1 MNLKQNLLTLL
12 GLLFCLTSWAQA
24 GNVKFSGKITDSQ
37 TQKPL
42 GAVLVYFENTSY
54 GMSSTPEGT
63 FSIEAPAGN
72 YTLIAAYLTHQ
83 TFKKEIS
90 LTGNQ
95 EFNIEM
101 VFNDGQM
108 NLVVVSAGRYEQ
120 NIGEITVSMEVI
132 QPKLIQDKN
141 AVNIDEILQQTPGVA
156 IVDDEPQI
164 RSGSGYSFGAGSRV
178 QVLVDNIPILSGDAG
193 KPSWGFLP
201 TENVSQVEIIKGAS
215 SVLYGSSALS
225 GVINFRTAY
234 PTSTPKTKV
243 SVYHG
248 IYSRPQSDSSVY
260 WNRQGMKS
268 GLNFL
273 HSQKFGK
280 LDFVFA
286 SSMQY
291 DDGHL
296 GPIRDT
302 SDGSFPNG
310 GYNPMNVN
318 RYNAGNRARLN
329 LNLRYRLADRLY
341 IGLAGIYSTSNS
353 LSTLIWGNSSTDLYG
368 AYDGSA
374 TRTIQ
379 QLYTVDPS
387 VQYTSKKGA
396 VHSLKT
402 RWQSL
407 DNNNDN
413 NQGNFSDVYYT
424 EYQVQKN
431 WNLQR
436 VKNLTTTAGIVNT
449 ITKSN
454 GQLYVGGDPE
464 GNNQARNTAA
474 YFQIDKKIGDRL
486 NLSGGVRYEQFLLN
500 NKINGSSTMNINFF
514 GKTIETNRWWN
525 ATDGRPVFRAGAN
538 YKLGKATYVR
548 ASYGQGYRF
557 PSIAEKFIVTGLGA
571 IQVFA
576 NPDLKPETSYNAE
589 IGIKQ
594 GFKIGEFKGF
604 IDIAAFQQEFR
615 NFIEFTF
622 GQWRAIPVQD
632 FSAEEFAKAI
642 GFKSL
647 NTGGAKVQGA
657 ELSIM
662 GTGNIRKTRFD
673 VLAGYTYTKPV
684 STTPDFIYSQTEK
697 PPGTV
702 LSPQFSQASYLTTSE
717 NTDNNILKY
726 RMQHLIRIDIGV
738 TREAFNAG
746 LSFRANSHMQNIDNA
761 FSQLE
766 NDLPT
771 IFNPGIIPW
780 RESHTKG
787 DFVFDARLGYTFSEK
802 HKVALIMNNV
812 LNREYSIRPLAIEEP
827 RLTLVQYT
835 LSL

>member
-12 GLLFCLTSWAQA
+12 GLLLCLSSWAQP
-24 GNVKFSGKITDSQ
+24 GPSTLSGKIVDSK
-37 TQKPL
+37 TKNPI
-42 GAVLVYFENTSY
+42 GGVLVYLENTSH
-54 GMSSTPEGT
+54 GATSNPEGI
-63 FSIEAPAGN
+63 FRFEAPYGN
-72 YTLIAAYLTHQ
+72 FTLIAAFLTYN
-83 TFKKEIS
+83 TFRKEINFKND
-90 LTGNQ
+90 L
-95 EFNIEM
+95 EVNIEM
-101 VFNDGQM
+101 VSNDAQM

-120 NIGEITVSMEVI
+120 NIGEVTVSMEVI
-132 QPKLIQDKN
+132 QPKLIEDKN

-234 PTSTPKTKV
+234 PTSKPKTKI

-248 IYSRPQSDSSVY
+248 FYSKPQSDSAVY

-268 GLNFL
+268 GINFL
-273 HSQKFGK
+273 HSEKFGK

-286 SSMQY
+286 SSIQY

-296 GPIRDT
+296 GPIKDT
-302 SDGSFPNG
+302 ADGSFSNG
-310 GYNPMNVN
+310 NYNPLNVD

-329 LNLRYRLADRLY
+329 LNLRYRLTDRLFV
-341 IGLAGIYSTSNS
+341 GLSGIYSTSNS
-353 LSTLIWGNSSTDLYG
+353 LATLIWGNSTTGLYS
-368 AYDGSA
+368 AYAGSA
-374 TRTIQ
+374 TRTVQ
-379 QLYTVDPS
+379 QLYTIDPS

-413 NQGNFSDVYYT
+413 NQGNFSDVFYS

-431 WNLQR
+431 WELNKI
-436 VKNLTTTAGIVNT
+436 KNLTTTAGVVNT
-449 ITKSN
+449 ETDAR
-454 GQLYVGGDPE
+454 GELFVGGNTN
-464 GNNQARNTAA
+464 GRNAARNTAA
-474 YFQIDKKIGDRL
+474 YFQIDKKVGERL
-486 NLSGGVRYEQFLLN
+486 NLSGGVRYEQFILN
-500 NKINGSSTMNINFF
+500 TEKNG
-514 GKTIETNRWWN
+514 K
-525 ATDGRPVFRAGAN
+525 PVFRAGAN
-538 YKLGKATYVR
+538 YKLGVATYVR

-604 IDIAAFQQEFR
+604 IDLAVFQQEFR

-622 GQWRAIPVQD
+622 GQWTPVPVSDLTALTQ
-632 FSAEEFAKAI
+632 AI

-657 ELSIM
+657 EVSVL
-662 GTGNIRKTRFD
+662 GTGTIRKIRFD

-684 STTPDFIYSQTEK
+684 STTPDYVYAQTIQT
-697 PPGTV
+697 PGTIV
-702 LSPQFSQASYLTTSE
+702 IGEFAQASYQTTGE
-717 NTDNNILKY
+717 NISNNILKY
-726 RMQHLIRIDIGV
+726 RMQHLIRIDVGATKGKINSGI
-738 TREAFNAG
+738 
-746 LSFRANSHMQNIDNA
+746 SFRANSHMQNIDKA

-766 NDLPT
+766 SYFPT
-771 IFNPGIIPW
+771 EFNPGINSW
-780 RESHTKG
+780 RANNTKG
-787 DFVFDARLGYTFSEK
+787 DYVFDARIGYTFSDK
-802 HKVALIMNNV
+802 HRIAFIVNNI
-812 LNREYSIRPLAIEEP
+812 LNREYAIRPLAIEDP
-827 RLTLVQYT
+827 RLTTIQYT

>member
-12 GLLFCLTSWAQA
+12 GFLLCLSSWAQI
-24 GNVKFSGKITDSQ
+24 GTVKLTGKVIDSQ

-83 TFKKEIS
+83 TFKKEINLS
-90 LTGNQ
+90 ANQ
-95 EFNIEM
+95 EFNIELM
-101 VFNDGQM
+101 SNDNQM

-120 NIGEITVSMEVI
+120 NIGEVTVSMEVI

-141 AVNIDEILQQTPGVA
+141 AVNIAEILQQTPGVA

-234 PTSTPKTKV
+234 PTLKPKTKV

-248 IYSRPQSDSSVY
+248 FYSKPQSDSAIY

-268 GLNFL
+268 GINFL
-273 HSQKFGK
+273 HSEKFGK
-280 LDFVFA
+280 LDFVLA
-286 SSMQY
+286 SSVQY

-296 GPIRDT
+296 GPIKDT
-302 SDGSFPNG
+302 ADGSFSNG
-310 GYNPMNVN
+310 GYNPTNVD
-318 RYNAGNRARLN
+318 RYNAANRARLN

-341 IGLAGIYSTSNS
+341 IGLAGIYSTGNS
-353 LSTLIWGNSSTDLYG
+353 LATLIWDNSSTGLYG
-368 AYDGSA
+368 AYAGSA

-387 VQYTSKKGA
+387 IQYTSKKGT
-396 VHSLKT
+396 VHSLKS

-413 NQGNFSDVYYT
+413 NQGNFSDVFYT

-431 WNLQR
+431 WELNKI
-436 VKNLTTTAGIVNT
+436 KNLTTTAGVVNT
-449 ITKSN
+449 NTDAR
-454 GQLYVGGDPE
+454 GQLFVGGNPD
-464 GNNQARNTAA
+464 GHNQARNTAA
-474 YFQIDKKIGDRL
+474 YFQVDKKIGERL
-486 NLSGGVRYEQFLLN
+486 NLSSGVRYEQFVLN
-500 NKINGSSTMNINFF
+500 SEKNG
-514 GKTIETNRWWN
+514 K
-525 ATDGRPVFRAGAN
+525 PVFRAGAN
-538 YKLGKATYVR
+538 YKLGQATYLR

-604 IDIAAFQQEFR
+604 IDVAVFQQEFR

-622 GQWRAIPVQD
+622 GQWSPVPLSDLGQI
-632 FSAEEFAKAI
+632 SKVI

-673 VLAGYTYTKPV
+673 VLAGYTYTKPM
-684 STTPDFIYSQTEK
+684 STTPDYVYAQTAQT
-697 PPGTV
+697 PGTLV
-702 LSPQFSQASYLTTSE
+702 IPQFSQASYLTTSE
-717 NTDNNILKY
+717 NTNNNILKY
-726 RMQHLIRIDIGV
+726 RMQHLIRIDVGA
-738 TREAFNAG
+738 TRGAFNSG
-746 LSFRANSHMQNIDNA
+746 ISFRANSHMQNIDKA

-766 NDLPT
+766 QELPT
-771 IFNPGIIPW
+771 EFNPGINSW
-780 RESHTKG
+780 RANHTKG
-787 DFVFDARLGYTFSEK
+787 DYVFDARVGYTFSEK
-802 HKVALIMNNV
+802 HKIALIMNNV
-812 LNREYSIRPLAIEEP
+812 LNREYAIRPLAIEEP
-827 RLTLVQYT
+827 RVTMVQYT

>member
-12 GLLFCLTSWAQA
+12 GLLLCLTSWAQA
-24 GNVKFSGKITDSQ
+24 GTVKFSGKVIDAQS
-37 TQKPL
+37 QKPL

-63 FSIEAPAGN
+63 FSIEAPVGT
-72 YTLIAAYLTHQ
+72 YTLVAAYLTHQ
-83 TFKKEIS
+83 TFRKEITLS
-90 LTGNQ
+90 TNQ
-95 EFNIEM
+95 ELNIELM
-101 VFNDGQM
+101 SNDNQM

-120 NIGEITVSMEVI
+120 NIGEVTVSMEVI

-234 PTSTPKTKV
+234 PTSKPKTKV
-243 SVYHG
+243 IVFHG
-248 IYSRPQSDSSVY
+248 IYSNPQSDSAVY
-260 WNRQGMKS
+260 WNRNGMKS
-268 GLNFL
+268 GINFL
-273 HSQKFGK
+273 HAEKFGK

-286 SSMQY
+286 SSLQY

-302 SDGSFPNG
+302 SDGSFSNG
-310 GYNPMNVN
+310 NYNPMNVD

-329 LNLRYRLADRLY
+329 LNLRYRLTDRLY
-341 IGLAGIYSTSNS
+341 FGLGGIYSTSNS
-353 LSTLIWGNSSTDLYG
+353 LSTLIWENSTTGLYG
-368 AYDGSA
+368 AYEGSA
-374 TRTIQ
+374 TRTVQ
-379 QLYTVDPS
+379 QLYTIDPS
-387 VQYTSKKGA
+387 VQYNGKKGA
-396 VHSLKT
+396 VHTLKS

-413 NQGNFSDVYYT
+413 NQGNFSDVFYT

-431 WNLQR
+431 WELNKI
-436 VKNLTTTAGIVNT
+436 KNLTTTAGVVNT
-449 ITKSN
+449 NTDAR
-454 GQLYVGGDPE
+454 GELFLGGNPD
-464 GNNQARNTAA
+464 GNNKARNTAA
-474 YFQIDKKIGDRL
+474 YVQIDKKIGERL
-486 NLSGGVRYEQFLLN
+486 NLSSGVRYEQFVLN
-500 NKINGSSTMNINFF
+500 TEKNG
-514 GKTIETNRWWN
+514 K
-525 ATDGRPVFRAGAN
+525 PVFRAGAN
-538 YKLGKATYVR
+538 YKLGQATYFR

-589 IGIKQ
+589 IGVKQ

-604 IDIAAFQQEFR
+604 IDIAVFQQEFR

-622 GQWRAIPVQD
+622 GQWEAVPLNDLGQI
-632 FSAEEFAKAI
+632 AKVI

-657 ELSIM
+657 EISIM
-662 GTGNIRKTRFD
+662 GTGSIHKTKFD
-673 VLAGYTYTKPV
+673 VLAGYTYTKPI
-684 STTPDFIYSQTEK
+684 STTPDYIYAQTIQT
-697 PPGTV
+697 PGTLV
-702 LSPQFSQASYLTTSE
+702 IPQFSQASYLTTSE
-717 NTDNNILKY
+717 NSNNNILKY
-726 RMQHLIRIDIGV
+726 RMQHLIRIDVGA
-738 TREAFNAG
+738 TRGNFNAG
-746 LSFRANSHMQNIDNA
+746 LSFRANSHMQNIDRA

-766 NDLPT
+766 IELPSE
-771 IFNPGIIPW
+771 FNPGINSW
-780 RESHTKG
+780 RANRTKG
-787 DFVFDARLGYTFSEK
+787 DYVFDARVGYTFSEK
-802 HKVALIMNNV
+802 HKIALLMNNA
-812 LNREYSIRPLAIEEP
+812 LNREYAIRPLAIEEP
-827 RLTLVQYT
+827 RVTMVQYT

>member
-12 GLLFCLTSWAQA
+12 GLFMCLTSWAQA
-24 GNVKFSGKITDSQ
+24 GTVKFSGKVIDSQ
-37 TQKPL
+37 SQKPL
-42 GAVLVYFENTSY
+42 GAVLVYFENTSF
-54 GMSSTPEGT
+54 GMSSSPEGT

-83 TFKKEIS
+83 TFKKEIR

-101 VFNDGQM
+101 VSNDGQM

-120 NIGEITVSMEVI
+120 NIGEVTVSMEVI

-141 AVNIDEILQQTPGVA
+141 AVNIAEILQQTPGVA

-234 PTSTPKTKV
+234 PTLKPKTTV

-248 IYSRPQSDSSVY
+248 FYSKPQSDSAVY

-268 GLNFL
+268 GINFL
-273 HSQKFGK
+273 HSEKFGK
-280 LDFVFA
+280 LDFVLA
-286 SSMQY
+286 SSVQY

-296 GPIRDT
+296 GPIKDT
-302 SDGSFPNG
+302 ADGSFSNG
-310 GYNPMNVN
+310 GYNPLKVD

-329 LNLRYRLADRLY
+329 LNLRYRLTDRLY
-341 IGLAGIYSTSNS
+341 IGLAGIYSTGNS

-368 AYDGSA
+368 AYSGSA

-387 VQYTSKKGA
+387 IQYTSKKGA
-396 VHSLKT
+396 VHSLKS

-413 NQGNFSDVYYT
+413 NQGNFSDVFYT

-431 WNLQR
+431 WELNKI
-436 VKNLTTTAGIVNT
+436 KNLTTTAGVVNT
-449 ITKSN
+449 KTDAR
-454 GQLYVGGDPE
+454 GELFVGGNPD
-464 GNNQARNTAA
+464 GHNQARNTAA
-474 YFQIDKKIGDRL
+474 YFQVDKKIGERL
-486 NLSGGVRYEQFLLN
+486 NLSGGVRYEQFVLN
-500 NKINGSSTMNINFF
+500 SEKNG
-514 GKTIETNRWWN
+514 K
-525 ATDGRPVFRAGAN
+525 PVFRAGAN
-538 YKLGKATYVR
+538 YKLGQATYLR

-604 IDIAAFQQEFR
+604 IDVAVFQQEFR

-622 GQWRAIPVQD
+622 GQWTAVPLSDLGQISKV
-632 FSAEEFAKAI
+632 I

-673 VLAGYTYTKPV
+673 ILAGYTYTKPM
-684 STTPDFIYSQTEK
+684 STTPDYVYAQTVET
-697 PPGTV
+697 PGTLV
-702 LSPQFSQASYLTTSE
+702 IPQFSQASYLTTSE
-717 NTDNNILKY
+717 NTNNNILKY
-726 RMQHLIRIDIGV
+726 RMQHLIRIDVGA
-738 TREAFNAG
+738 TRGDFNAG
-746 LSFRANSHMQNIDNA
+746 LSFRANSHMQNIDKA

-766 NDLPT
+766 QELPAE
-771 IFNPGIIPW
+771 FNPGINSW
-780 RESHTKG
+780 RADHTKG
-787 DFVFDARLGYTFSEK
+787 DFVFDTRVGYTFSKK
-802 HKVALIMNNV
+802 HKIALIMNNV
-812 LNREYSIRPLAIEEP
+812 LNREYAIRPLAIEEP
-827 RLTLVQYT
+827 RVTVVQYT

>member
-12 GLLFCLTSWAQA
+12 GLFLCLSSWAQT
-24 GNVKFSGKITDSQ
+24 GTVKFTGKITDSQ
-37 TQKPL
+37 SQKPL

-54 GMSSTPEGT
+54 GMSSTPEGN

-90 LTGNQ
+90 LTANQ
-95 EFNIEM
+95 EFNIALM
-101 VFNDGQM
+101 SNDNQM

-120 NIGEITVSMEVI
+120 NIGEVTVSMEVI
-132 QPKLIQDKN
+132 QPKLIEDKN

-234 PTSTPKTKV
+234 PTLKPKTKV

-248 IYSRPQSDSSVY
+248 FYSKPQSDSAVY

-268 GLNFL
+268 GINFL
-273 HSQKFGK
+273 HSEKFGK
-280 LDFVFA
+280 LDFVLA
-286 SSMQY
+286 SSVQY

-296 GPIRDT
+296 GPIKDT
-302 SDGSFPNG
+302 SDGSFSNG
-310 GYNPMNVN
+310 GYNPTKVD
-318 RYNAGNRARLN
+318 RYNAANRARLN

-341 IGLAGIYSTSNS
+341 IGLAGIYSTGNS
-353 LSTLIWGNSSTDLYG
+353 LATLIWDNSSTGLYG
-368 AYDGSA
+368 AYAGSA

-387 VQYTSKKGA
+387 IQYTSKKGA
-396 VHSLKT
+396 VHSLKS

-413 NQGNFSDVYYT
+413 NQGNFSDVFYT

-431 WNLQR
+431 WELNKI
-436 VKNLTTTAGIVNT
+436 KNLTTTAGVVNT
-449 ITKSN
+449 KTDAR
-454 GQLYVGGDPE
+454 GQLFVGGNPD
-464 GNNQARNTAA
+464 GHNQARNTAA
-474 YFQIDKKIGDRL
+474 YFQVDKKIGERL

-500 NKINGSSTMNINFF
+500 EEKNG
-514 GKTIETNRWWN
+514 K
-525 ATDGRPVFRAGAN
+525 PVFRAGAN
-538 YKLGKATYVR
+538 YKLGQATYMR

-604 IDIAAFQQEFR
+604 IDVAVFQQEFR

-622 GQWRAIPVQD
+622 GQWSPVPLSDLGQI
-632 FSAEEFAKAI
+632 SKVI

-673 VLAGYTYTKPV
+673 VLAGYTYTKPM
-684 STTPDFIYSQTEK
+684 STTPDYVYAQTAQT
-697 PPGTV
+697 PGTLV
-702 LSPQFSQASYLTTSE
+702 IPQFSQASYLTTSE
-717 NTDNNILKY
+717 NTNSNILKY
-726 RMQHLIRIDIGV
+726 RMQHLIRIDVGA
-738 TREAFNAG
+738 TRGAFNSG
-746 LSFRANSHMQNIDNA
+746 ISFRANSHMQNIDKA

-766 NDLPT
+766 QELPT
-771 IFNPGIIPW
+771 EFNPGINSW
-780 RESHTKG
+780 RANHTKG
-787 DFVFDARLGYTFSEK
+787 DYVFDARVGYTFSEK
-802 HKVALIMNNV
+802 HKVALIMNNL
-812 LNREYSIRPLAIEEP
+812 LNREYAIRPLAIEEP
-827 RLTLVQYT
+827 RVTMVQYT

>member
-12 GLLFCLTSWAQA
+12 GLLLCVTTWAQA
-24 GNVKFSGKITDSQ
+24 GTVKFSGKITDSQ

-54 GMSSTPEGT
+54 GMSSTPEGN

-90 LTGNQ
+90 LTANQ
-95 EFNIEM
+95 DFNIELIS
-101 VFNDGQM
+101 NDNQM

-120 NIGEITVSMEVI
+120 NIGEVTVSMEVI

-141 AVNIDEILQQTPGVA
+141 AVNIAEILQQTPGVA

-234 PTSTPKTKV
+234 PTLKPKTTV

-248 IYSRPQSDSSVY
+248 FYSKPQSDSAVY

-268 GLNFL
+268 GINFL
-273 HSQKFGK
+273 HSEKFGK
-280 LDFVFA
+280 LDFVLA
-286 SSMQY
+286 SSVQY

-296 GPIRDT
+296 GPIKDT
-302 SDGSFPNG
+302 ADGSFSNG
-310 GYNPMNVN
+310 GYNPLKVD

-329 LNLRYRLADRLY
+329 LNLRYRLTDRLY

-368 AYDGSA
+368 AYSGSA

-387 VQYTSKKGA
+387 IQYTSKKGA
-396 VHSLKT
+396 VHSLKS

-413 NQGNFSDVYYT
+413 NQGNFSDVFYT

-431 WNLQR
+431 WELNKI
-436 VKNLTTTAGIVNT
+436 KNLTTTAGVVNT
-449 ITKSN
+449 KTDAR
-454 GQLYVGGDPE
+454 GELFVGGNPD
-464 GNNQARNTAA
+464 GHNQARNTAA
-474 YFQIDKKIGDRL
+474 YFQVDKKIGERL
-486 NLSGGVRYEQFLLN
+486 NLSGGVRYEQFVLN
-500 NKINGSSTMNINFF
+500 SEKNG
-514 GKTIETNRWWN
+514 K
-525 ATDGRPVFRAGAN
+525 PVFRAGAN
-538 YKLGKATYVR
+538 YKLGQATYLR

-604 IDIAAFQQEFR
+604 IDVAVFQQEFR

-622 GQWRAIPVQD
+622 GQWTAVPLSDLGQISKV
-632 FSAEEFAKAI
+632 I

-673 VLAGYTYTKPV
+673 ILAGYTYTKPM
-684 STTPDFIYSQTEK
+684 STTPDYVYAQTVET
-697 PPGTV
+697 PGTLV
-702 LSPQFSQASYLTTSE
+702 IPQFSQASYLTTSE
-717 NTDNNILKY
+717 NTNNNILKY
-726 RMQHLIRIDIGV
+726 RMQHLIRIDVGA
-738 TREAFNAG
+738 TRGDFNAG
-746 LSFRANSHMQNIDNA
+746 LSFRANSHMQNIDKA

-766 NDLPT
+766 QELPSE
-771 IFNPGIIPW
+771 FNPGINSW
-780 RESHTKG
+780 RADHTKG
-787 DFVFDARLGYTFSEK
+787 DFVFDTRVGYTFSEK
-802 HKVALIMNNV
+802 HKIALIMNNV
-812 LNREYSIRPLAIEEP
+812 LNREYAIRPLAIEEP
-827 RLTLVQYT
+827 RVTMVQYT

>member
-12 GLLFCLTSWAQA
+12 GLLLCLSSWAQA
-24 GNVKFSGKITDSQ
+24 GTVKLTGKVIDAQS
-37 TQKPL
+37 QKPL

-54 GMSSTPEGT
+54 GMSSTPEGN

-90 LTGNQ
+90 LTVNQ
-95 EFNIEM
+95 EFNIELM
-101 VFNDGQM
+101 SNDNQM

-120 NIGEITVSMEVI
+120 NIGEVTVSMEVI

-141 AVNIDEILQQTPGVA
+141 AVNIAEILQQTPGVA

-234 PTSTPKTKV
+234 PTLKPKTTV

-248 IYSRPQSDSSVY
+248 FYSKPQSDSAVY

-268 GLNFL
+268 GMNFL
-273 HSQKFGK
+273 HSEKFGK
-280 LDFVFA
+280 LDFVLA
-286 SSMQY
+286 SSVQY

-296 GPIRDT
+296 GPIKDT
-302 SDGSFPNG
+302 ADGSFSNG
-310 GYNPMNVN
+310 GYNPLKVD

-329 LNLRYRLADRLY
+329 LNLRYRLTDRLY

-368 AYDGSA
+368 AYAGSA

-387 VQYTSKKGA
+387 ILYTSKKGA
-396 VHSLKT
+396 VHSLKS

-413 NQGNFSDVYYT
+413 NQGNFSDVFYT

-431 WNLQR
+431 WELNR
-436 VKNLTTTAGIVNT
+436 IKNLTTTAGVVNT
-449 ITKSN
+449 NTDAR
-454 GQLYVGGDPE
+454 GQLFLGGNID
-464 GNNQARNTAA
+464 GHNRARNTAA
-474 YFQIDKKIGDRL
+474 YFQIDKKIGERL
-486 NLSGGVRYEQFLLN
+486 NLSGGVRYEQFVLN
-500 NKINGSSTMNINFF
+500 SEKNG
-514 GKTIETNRWWN
+514 K
-525 ATDGRPVFRAGAN
+525 PVFRAGAN
-538 YKLGKATYVR
+538 YKLGQATYMR

-622 GQWRAIPVQD
+622 GQWVPVPLTNLNELT
-632 FSAEEFAKAI
+632 SAI

-657 ELSIM
+657 EISIM
-662 GTGNIRKTRFD
+662 GTGNIRKIRFD

-684 STTPDFIYSQTEK
+684 STTPDYVYARTIQT
-697 PPGTV
+697 PGTIV
-702 LSPQFSQASYLTTSE
+702 ISEFSQATYLNTSE
-717 NTDNNILKY
+717 NNSNNILKY
-726 RMQHLIRIDIGV
+726 RMQHLIRIDVGATKGKINSGI
-738 TREAFNAG
+738 
-746 LSFRANSHMQNIDNA
+746 SFRANSHMQNIDKA

-766 NDLPT
+766 NYFPT
-771 IFNPGIIPW
+771 EFNPGINSW
-780 RESHTKG
+780 RANHTKG
-787 DFVFDARLGYTFSEK
+787 DYVFDARIGYTFSDK
-802 HKVALIMNNV
+802 HRIAFIVNNV
-812 LNREYSIRPLAIEEP
+812 LNREYAIRPLAIEEP
-827 RLTLVQYT
+827 RVTMVQYT

>member
-12 GLLFCLTSWAQA
+12 GLLLCVTTWAQA
-24 GNVKFSGKITDSQ
+24 GTIKFSGKITDSQ

-54 GMSSTPEGT
+54 GMSSTPEGN

-90 LTGNQ
+90 LTANQ
-95 EFNIEM
+95 EFNIELM
-101 VFNDGQM
+101 SNDNQM

-120 NIGEITVSMEVI
+120 NIGEVTVSMEVI

-234 PTSTPKTKV
+234 PTSKPKTKV
-243 SVYHG
+243 SIFHG
-248 IYSRPQSDSSVY
+248 FYSKPQSDSAVY

-268 GLNFL
+268 GINFL
-273 HSQKFGK
+273 HSEKFGK

-286 SSMQY
+286 SSVQY

-296 GPIRDT
+296 GPIKDT
-302 SDGSFPNG
+302 ADGSFSNG
-310 GYNPMNVN
+310 GYNPLKVD

-329 LNLRYRLADRLY
+329 LNLRYRLAERLY

-353 LSTLIWGNSSTDLYG
+353 LATLIWDNSSTGLYG
-368 AYDGSA
+368 AYAGSA

-387 VQYTSKKGA
+387 IQYTSKKGA
-396 VHSLKT
+396 VHTLKS

-413 NQGNFSDVYYT
+413 NQGNFSDVFYT

-431 WNLQR
+431 WELNKI
-436 VKNLTTTAGIVNT
+436 KNLTTTAGVVNT
-449 ITKSN
+449 KTDAR
-454 GQLYVGGDPE
+454 GELFLGGNPDGHNE
-464 GNNQARNTAA
+464 ARNTAA
-474 YFQIDKKIGDRL
+474 YFQVDKKIGERL
-486 NLSGGVRYEQFLLN
+486 NLSGGVRYEKFVLN
-500 NKINGSSTMNINFF
+500 NEKNG
-514 GKTIETNRWWN
+514 K
-525 ATDGRPVFRAGAN
+525 PVFRAGAN
-538 YKLGKATYVR
+538 YKLGQATYLR

-589 IGIKQ
+589 IGVKQ

-604 IDIAAFQQEFR
+604 IDVAVFQQEFR

-622 GQWRAIPVQD
+622 GQWTAVPLSDLGQISKV
-632 FSAEEFAKAI
+632 I

-662 GTGNIRKTRFD
+662 GTGKIRKTRFD
-673 VLAGYTYTKPV
+673 VLAGYTYTKPM
-684 STTPDFIYSQTEK
+684 STTPDYVYAQTVQT
-697 PPGTV
+697 PGTLV
-702 LSPQFSQASYLTTSE
+702 IPQFSQASYLTTSE
-717 NTDNNILKY
+717 NSNNHILKY
-726 RMQHLIRIDIGV
+726 RMQHLIRIDIGA
-738 TREAFNAG
+738 TRGAFNSG
-746 LSFRANSHMQNIDNA
+746 ISFRSNSHMQNIDKA

-766 NDLPT
+766 QELPT
-771 IFNPGIIPW
+771 EFNPGINSW
-780 RESHTKG
+780 RANHTKG
-787 DFVFDARLGYTFSEK
+787 DFVFDARIGYTFSEK
-802 HKVALIMNNV
+802 HRIALIVNNV
-812 LNREYSIRPLAIEEP
+812 LNREYAIRPLAIEDP
-827 RLTLVQYT
+827 RLTMVQYT

>member
-12 GLLFCLTSWAQA
+12 GLFMCLTSWAQA
-24 GNVKFSGKITDSQ
+24 GTVKFSGKVIDSQ
-37 TQKPL
+37 SQKPL

-54 GMSSTPEGT
+54 GISSTPEGA

-83 TFKKEIS
+83 TFKKEIQ

-101 VFNDGQM
+101 VSNDGQM

-120 NIGEITVSMEVI
+120 NIGEVTVSMEVI

-141 AVNIDEILQQTPGVA
+141 AVNIAEILQQTPGVA

-234 PTSTPKTKV
+234 PTLKPKTTV

-248 IYSRPQSDSSVY
+248 FYSKPQSDSAVY

-268 GLNFL
+268 GINFL
-273 HSQKFGK
+273 HSEKFGK
-280 LDFVFA
+280 LDFVLA

-296 GPIRDT
+296 GPIKDT
-302 SDGSFPNG
+302 ADGSFSNG
-310 GYNPMNVN
+310 NYNPMKVD
-318 RYNAGNRARLN
+318 RYSAGNRARLN
-329 LNLRYRLADRLY
+329 LNLRYRLTDRLF
-341 IGLAGIYSTSNS
+341 IGLAGIYSTGNS
-353 LSTLIWGNSSTDLYG
+353 LATLIWDNSSNGLYG
-368 AYDGSA
+368 AYAGSA

-387 VQYTSKKGA
+387 IQYTSKKGT
-396 VHSLKT
+396 VHSLKS

-413 NQGNFSDVYYT
+413 NQGNFSDVFYT

-431 WNLQR
+431 WELN
-436 VKNLTTTAGIVNT
+436 KIKDLTTTAGVVNT
-449 ITKSN
+449 NTDAR
-454 GQLYVGGDPE
+454 GQLFVGGNPD
-464 GNNQARNTAA
+464 GHNQARNTAA
-474 YFQIDKKIGDRL
+474 YFQVDKKIGERL
-486 NLSGGVRYEQFLLN
+486 NLSGGVRYEQFVLN
-500 NKINGSSTMNINFF
+500 SEKNG
-514 GKTIETNRWWN
+514 K
-525 ATDGRPVFRAGAN
+525 PVFRAGAN
-538 YKLGKATYVR
+538 YKLGQATYIR

-589 IGIKQ
+589 IGVKQ

-604 IDIAAFQQEFR
+604 IDVAVFQQEFR

-622 GQWRAIPVQD
+622 GQWTAIPAQNLTE
-632 FSAEEFAKAI
+632 EEFAKAI

-684 STTPDFIYSQTEK
+684 STTPNFVYSQTEK

-717 NTDNNILKY
+717 NTNNNILKY
-726 RMQHLIRIDIGV
+726 RMQHLIRIDVGA
-738 TREAFNAG
+738 TRGALNSG
-746 LSFRANSHMQNIDNA
+746 ISFRANSHMQNIDKA

-766 NDLPT
+766 NDLPSL
-771 IFNPGIIPW
+771 FNPGINSW
-780 RESHTKG
+780 RSNHTKG
-787 DFVFDARLGYTFSEK
+787 DYVFDARVGYTFSEK
-802 HKVALIMNNV
+802 HKIALIMNNV
-812 LNREYSIRPLAIEEP
+812 LNREYAIRPLAIEEP
-827 RLTLVQYT
+827 RVTMVQYT